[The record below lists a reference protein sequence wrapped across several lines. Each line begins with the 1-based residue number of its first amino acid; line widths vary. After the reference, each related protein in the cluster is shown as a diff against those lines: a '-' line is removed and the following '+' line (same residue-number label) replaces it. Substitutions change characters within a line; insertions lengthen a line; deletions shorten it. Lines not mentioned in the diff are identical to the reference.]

1 MLYFDTPIDNTMQAG
16 IIEDMMTRETNM
28 KLITE
33 ILQAILFVAITFSP
47 LWIWL
52 AMMKPL

>member
-1 MLYFDTPIDNTMQAG
+1 
-16 IIEDMMTRETNM
+16 M

-47 LWIWL
+47 LWVWL
-52 AMMKPL
+52 ALMKP